1 MSFPESCLEDSRCF
15 YSFLHP
21 SLLILLSPGLKHL
34 RVPLQPA
41 PTSVLPLL
49 PGLVSLTPEGVK
61 MIIVNRFLQTRKTTY
76 HPSGWNWERRA
87 MEHSNLWFQARI
99 QRGSKV
105 SHSFPPTSTYWAG
118 IRAWTWV
125 VKTFQSWAAKP
136 SYPHSS
142 WQGWTTWWRSC
153 WPGPKYQQRQAWD
166 STCPHANSIL
176 HHRLLL
182 GGQGR
187 AVQPSAHDSSTGRV
201 LPTAGGRKKSD
212 KSYFG
217 GRGTNRPENGK

>member
-1 MSFPESCLEDSRCF
+1 M
-15 YSFLHP
+15 
-21 SLLILLSPGLKHL
+21 LLLLSPPLTAHPSFPRPQTSPGPLATHPHKCASPPPRTCESDSRGSENDHYQQIPTNKKDDLPPIRVELRKKGNGTLKPLVPGKDPTGIQGISLLPPNKHL
-34 RVPLQPA
+34 LSRD
-41 PTSVLPLL
+41 S
-49 PGLVSLTPEGVK
+49 SLNMGCGD
-61 MIIVNRFLQTRKTTY
+61 R
-76 HPSGWNWERRA
+76 
-87 MEHSNLWFQARI
+87 
-99 QRGSKV
+99 
-105 SHSFPPTSTYWAG
+105 
-118 IRAWTWV
+118 
-125 VKTFQSWAAKP
+125 FQSWAAKP

-142 WQGWTTWWRSC
+142 WQGWTTWWRPC

-166 STCPHANSIL
+166 SARPHANSIP

-201 LPTAGGRKKSD
+201 LPTAGGRKESD